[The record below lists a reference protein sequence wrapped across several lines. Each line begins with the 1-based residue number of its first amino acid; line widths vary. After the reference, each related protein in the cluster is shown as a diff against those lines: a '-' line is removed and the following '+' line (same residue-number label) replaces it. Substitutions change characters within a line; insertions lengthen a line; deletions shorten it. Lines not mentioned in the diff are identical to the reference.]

1 VSVRRRIDFALRIA
15 ISISISVKS
24 ATLSGEYATVPTQM
38 PTLCEIHIDV
48 VASDA
53 SGGDIADADPAER
66 QQRGVRDRRLVP
78 HADAIAAPEFGVV
91 HRYRCARDCRRH
103 AEANCGLPE
112 TAASSSSHP

>member
-66 QQRGVRDRRLVP
+66 QQRGVCDRRLVP
-78 HADAIAAPEFGVV
+78 HTDAIAAPEFGVCTDTV
-91 HRYRCARDCRRH
+91 TPKRTAASRK
-103 AEANCGLPE
+103 